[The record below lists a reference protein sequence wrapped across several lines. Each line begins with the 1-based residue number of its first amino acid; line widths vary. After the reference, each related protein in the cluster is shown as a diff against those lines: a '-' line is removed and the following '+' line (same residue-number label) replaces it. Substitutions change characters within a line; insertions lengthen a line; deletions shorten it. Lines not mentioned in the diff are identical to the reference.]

1 MSRKILKV
9 KDKNDSY
16 YKKMDNYLWDLPL
29 RLLIVGKSQ
38 NSCGKTSIIL
48 NLLLRKEF
56 YAGMWKSENIFIIS
70 NNKLD
75 NKLAILAK
83 QLDIPSE
90 NIMKYDEDD
99 VTDIYE
105 QLEEE
110 FIEATQQ
117 KKKPNHSL
125 ILFDD
130 CGYTNSLKNKEAGI
144 ITRLISNGR
153 HALISQIYS
162 IQSFKMAST
171 TLRRQVNGAILA
183 SCPAKELDMI
193 SDEYSYCEKK
203 TDFIKQFRKATEKP
217 YSFFAI
223 NFTNGGIK
231 DGLYLDS
238 AFKPIKID

>member
-16 YKKMDNYLWDLPL
+16 YKKMGNYLWDLPL

-56 YAGMWKSENIFIIS
+56 YAGMWKPENIFIIS

-117 KKKPNHSL
+117 KKKPSHSL

-130 CGYTNSLKNKEAGI
+130 CGYTQHNKRRNHHI
-144 ITRLISNGR
+144 RLYC
-153 HALISQIYS
+153 L
-162 IQSFKMAST
+162 T
-171 TLRRQVNGAILA
+171 TVVIPIRLRIRRQ
-183 SCPAKELDMI
+183 EL
-193 SDEYSYCEKK
+193 
-203 TDFIKQFRKATEKP
+203 
-217 YSFFAI
+217 
-223 NFTNGGIK
+223 
-231 DGLYLDS
+231 LLD
-238 AFKPIKID
+238 